1 MSCKSNI
8 YAVNTTSAAVVA
20 NGTLPLSTIVRRY
33 NGDSRCCGINLS
45 GNSVSLS
52 EAGYYLVNISA
63 TFTAPTAGVVTLVLQ
78 DDGVAVAGATASTT
92 ITTATT
98 EVRTLNL
105 TAIVRVFCGSA
116 PDALT
121 IVNTG
126 VAATFSNIAIDVVK
140 VA

>member
-1 MSCKSNI
+1 MGCKSNI
-8 YAVNTTSAAVVA
+8 YVVNTTSASVLA
-20 NGTLPLSTIVRRY
+20 NGTLPISTIVRRY
-33 NGDSRCCGINLS
+33 RCAANLS

-52 EAGYYLVNISA
+52 EAGYYLVNVSA
-63 TFTAPTAGVVTLVLQ
+63 TFTAPTDGVVTLALQ
-78 DDGVAVAGATASTT
+78 DDGVAVPGATASTT

-105 TAIVRVFCGSA
+105 TAIVRVFCNSA

-140 VA
+140 VS

>member
-8 YAVNTTSAAVVA
+8 FAVNTTSAAVVA

-33 NGDSRCCGINLS
+33 GCSENLS
-45 GNSVSLS
+45 GNSISLS
-52 EAGYYLVNISA
+52 ESGYYLVNISA
-63 TFTAPTAGVVTLVLQ
+63 TFTAPTAGVVSIALQ
-78 DDGVAVAGATASTT
+78 DDGVAVPGATASTT

-98 EVRTLNL
+98 EVRTLNI
-105 TAIVRVFCGSA
+105 TAIVRVFCNSA

-140 VA
+140 IA